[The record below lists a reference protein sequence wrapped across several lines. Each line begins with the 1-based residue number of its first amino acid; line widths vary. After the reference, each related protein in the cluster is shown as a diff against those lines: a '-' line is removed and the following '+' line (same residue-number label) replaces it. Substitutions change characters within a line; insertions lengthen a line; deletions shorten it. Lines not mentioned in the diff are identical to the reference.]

1 MMFLWV
7 DSLVVVSWTS
17 GEKTRA
23 TAAFPLEEIFKK
35 RLHASICQNGK
46 ELRGLNSVIVPD

>member
-7 DSLVVVSWTS
+7 DSLVVASWTS

-23 TAAFPLEEIFKK
+23 TAAFPLEEIKK

>member
-1 MMFLWV
+1 MFLWV
-7 DSLVVVSWTS
+7 DSLVVASWTS